1 MKLINTIYLLT
12 PTTRVVQWP
21 EFITQSFHSAISSD
35 PIGTEESVF
44 YGPYTR
50 LLYHLFSFYGPYE
63 IVPQYKIRGSQDG
76 IDVTPTFIIEL
87 QKKPVFF
94 IEIEPAASLPVITRR
109 QEVDNQMR
117 ERVGDLRANLA
128 IPVLHGVSA
137 FGTRL
142 CFYKYDSRSRE
153 LTPQRIP
160 EHPTRVTDIMPAH
173 NWSCDVLNTDGMQR
187 LQKVVEEV
195 KEMCAQSRPAT

>member
-1 MKLINTIYLLT
+1 MKLINTVYLLT

-50 LLYHLFSFYGPYE
+50 LLYLLFSFYGPYE
-63 IVPQYKIRGSQDG
+63 IVLQYKIRGSQD
-76 IDVTPTFIIEL
+76 
-87 QKKPVFF
+87 
-94 IEIEPAASLPVITRR
+94 EIEPAASLPVITRR